1 MNTASGQTPT
11 HSNQRPSSDH
21 ELDKEYI
28 EDIALKSR
36 PIISIRTRLF
46 LSFLVIFTF
55 SAVVA
60 LWAIYALS
68 EIQAK
73 ILFLEA
79 AGNYFVEIQQARR
92 FEKNFL
98 LYGTNLEDSLEHLLT
113 AEEILQQN
121 KATIEKILGHNS
133 IQGMSLQLSNYH
145 KVLEKVGEAGDT
157 EERNRYEPELR
168 EYGGQLVSQANNF
181 LDKERESVEGALAL
195 SRRVPFYFLGIL
207 MVLIIFITS
216 FLVKNILSTLNRFLE
231 YTNRIGEGDFT
242 PILPKRKYR
251 DEFSQ
256 LALAFNQM
264 IRELDKRHKILIESH
279 KLRAVGTLVA
289 GVAHE
294 LNNPLNNTMLT
305 ASLLEE
311 DYKQLS
317 DEDKLDMVRDIVKE
331 TERSKIIVRNLLDFA
346 RASEYKNVPMNLEHL
361 LENSIRL
368 VHNRVKLA
376 KINLQT
382 ELASDLPP
390 VHGDEQALQQV
401 FINLILNAVDA
412 LPPRGEITITASKSR
427 QAGFIEIRVSDNGPG
442 IPEHIRPR
450 IFDPFFTTKV
460 KEKGTG
466 LGLSVS
472 QGIIHRLGG
481 DINVE
486 SYIGRGTTFVVFL
499 PTTEVPSSVSS
510 APPHAGDAI
519 ESL

>member
-1 MNTASGQTPT
+1 MNMTSGDIPNSFS
-11 HSNQRPSSDH
+11 HRPSSNNGMDN
-21 ELDKEYI
+21 EYV

-36 PIISIRTRLF
+36 PIISIRIRLF
-46 LSFLVIFTF
+46 LAFLVIFTF
-55 SAVVA
+55 SMVVA

-73 ILFLEA
+73 IRFLEV
-79 AGNYFVEIQQARR
+79 AGDYLAEIQQARR

-98 LYGTNLEDSLEHLLT
+98 LYGTNLEDSLEHLKS
-113 AEEILQQN
+113 AEKILQQN
-121 KATIEKILGHNS
+121 KATIEKILGRNS
-133 IQGMSLQLSNYH
+133 IQGMSLQLSSYH
-145 KVLEKVGEAGDT
+145 KVLEKVGATGDT

-168 EYGGQLVSQANNF
+168 EYGGQLVSLAANF
-181 LDKERESVEGALAL
+181 VAKEREAVESALTL

-264 IRELDKRHKILIESH
+264 IRELDKRHKILVESH

-311 DYKQLS
+311 DFKNLS
-317 DEDKLDMVRDIVKE
+317 EEEVLDMVQDIIKE
-331 TERSKIIVRNLLDFA
+331 TERSKVIVRNLLDFA
-346 RASEYKNVPMNLEHL
+346 RASEYKNVPMDLESL

-376 KINLQT
+376 KIDLQT
-382 ELASDLPP
+382 KLISDLPP

-412 LPPRGEITITASKSR
+412 LPPKGKITITALKSR
-427 QAGFIEIRVSDNGPG
+427 QAGFIEIKVADNGPG
-442 IPEHIRPR
+442 IPEHIQPR

-472 QGIIHRLGG
+472 QGIVHRLGG
-481 DINVE
+481 TITVE
-486 SYIGRGTTFVVFL
+486 SLNERGTTFIVLL
-499 PTTEVPSSVSS
+499 PTTEVPSTVSS
-510 APPHAGDAI
+510 APNP
-519 ESL
+519 

>member
-1 MNTASGQTPT
+1 MNMTPGDIP
-11 HSNQRPSSDH
+11 NRPSGSDMPDAG
-21 ELDKEYI
+21 LGKEYV
-28 EDIALKSR
+28 EDVALKSR
-36 PIISIRTRLF
+36 PVISIRTRLSLAF
-46 LSFLVIFTF
+46 LIIFTF
-55 SAVVA
+55 SVIVA

-68 EIQAK
+68 EIQDK

-79 AGNYFVEIQQARR
+79 AGNYLTEIQQARR

-98 LYGTNLEDSLEHLLT
+98 LYGTNLDDSIGHLQT
-113 AEEILQQN
+113 AEKILQKN
-121 KATIEKILGHNS
+121 KTTIEKILGRNS
-133 IQGMSLQLSNYH
+133 IQVMSLQLNHYH
-145 KVLEKVGEAGDT
+145 EVLQKVGKSQNR

-168 EYGGQLVSQANNF
+168 EYGGQLVSLATNF
-181 LDKERESVEGALAL
+181 VEKEREAVEKALSL

-216 FLVKNILSTLNRFLE
+216 FLVKNIVSTLNRFLA
-231 YTNRIGEGDFT
+231 YTERIGDGDFS

-256 LALAFNQM
+256 LALAFNHM
-264 IRELDKRHKILIESH
+264 IRELDRRHKILIESH

-311 DYKQLS
+311 DFDGLS
-317 DEDKLDMVRDIVKE
+317 DEEKLDMVQDIIKE
-331 TERSKIIVRNLLDFA
+331 TERSKVIVRNLLDFA
-346 RASEYKNVPMNLEHL
+346 RASDYRNVPMDLDKL

-368 VHNRVKLA
+368 VHNRVRLE
-376 KINLQT
+376 KIDLEKNIPP
-382 ELASDLPP
+382 ELPP

-412 LPPRGEITITASKSR
+412 LPPKGKIVLSAAKSR
-427 QAGFIEIRVSDNGPG
+427 QVGFIEIRVTDNGPG
-442 IPEHIRPR
+442 IPEHILPR

-472 QGIIHRLGG
+472 QGIVRRLGG
-481 DINVE
+481 DISVE
-486 SYIGRGTTFVVFL
+486 SRLGRGSTFIVLL
-499 PTTEVPSSVSS
+499 PTTEVPSTVSS
-510 APPHAGDAI
+510 AP
-519 ESL
+519 ESAD

>member
-1 MNTASGQTPT
+1 MNRELGDTP
-11 HSNQRPSSDH
+11 HQSDSAHPSDLR
-21 ELDKEYI
+21 LDKEYV

-46 LSFLVIFTF
+46 LAFLVIFSF
-55 SAVVA
+55 SVAVA
-60 LWAIYALS
+60 LWAIYTLS

-79 AGNYFVEIQQARR
+79 AGNYVVEIQQARR

-98 LYGTNLEDSLEHLLT
+98 LYGTNLEDALGHLQA
-113 AEEILQQN
+113 AEQILQEN
-121 KATIEKILGHNS
+121 KDTIEKILGKNS
-133 IQGMSLQLSNYH
+133 VQGMSLQLSSYH
-145 KVLEKVGEAGDT
+145 KVLDKVGEAVDT
-157 EERNRYEPELR
+157 DERNRYEPELR
-168 EYGGQLVSQANNF
+168 EYGGQVVSLAANF
-181 LDKERESVEGALAL
+181 LEKEREAVENALSL
-195 SRRVPFYFLGIL
+195 SRRVPFYFLAVLG
-207 MVLIIFITS
+207 VLIIFITS

-231 YTNRIGEGDFT
+231 YTSRIGEGDFT

-264 IRELDKRHKILIESH
+264 IRELDKRHKILVESH

-305 ASLLEE
+305 AGLLEE
-311 DYKQLS
+311 DFRRLS
-317 DEDKLDMVRDIVKE
+317 DEEKLDMVQDILKE
-331 TERSKIIVRNLLDFA
+331 TERSKVIVRNLLDFA
-346 RASEYKNVPMNLEHL
+346 RSGEYKIVSMDLENL
-361 LENSIRL
+361 LENSVRL
-368 VHNRVKLA
+368 VHNRVKFE
-376 KINLQT
+376 KIDLQIDLT
-382 ELASDLPP
+382 PDLPP
-390 VHGDEQALQQV
+390 IHGDEQALQQV

-412 LPPRGEITITASKSR
+412 LPPKGKITITASKSE
-427 QAGFIEIRVSDNGPG
+427 QARFIEIRVSDNGPG
-442 IPEHIRPR
+442 IPEHIQPR

-472 QGIIHRLGG
+472 QGIVHRLGG
-481 DINVE
+481 SITVE
-486 SYIGRGTTFVVFL
+486 SGVGRGTTFIVLL

-510 APPHAGDAI
+510 APTVP
-519 ESL
+519 

>member
-1 MNTASGQTPT
+1 MDTESGRSPIHTEPVPEFNREMDAE
-11 HSNQRPSSDH
+11 HF
-21 ELDKEYI
+21 

-36 PIISIRTRLF
+36 PAISIRIRLF
-46 LSFLVIFTF
+46 LAFLVIFTF

-60 LWAIYALS
+60 IWAIYALS

-79 AGNYFVEIQQARR
+79 AGNYLTEIQQARR

-98 LYGTNLEDSLEHLLT
+98 LYGTNLEDSLEHLQT
-113 AEEILQQN
+113 AENILLQN
-121 KATIEKILGHNS
+121 QETIEKILGRNS
-133 IQGMSLQLSNYH
+133 IQGMSLQLDNYH
-145 KVLEKVGEAGDT
+145 SVLERVGEAGDA
-157 EERNRYEPELR
+157 EERTRYEPELR
-168 EYGGQLVSQANNF
+168 EYGGQLVSLASRFVQ
-181 LDKERESVEGALAL
+181 KERESVEDAMAL

-207 MVLIIFITS
+207 MVLIIGITW

-231 YTNRIGEGDFT
+231 YTNRIGEGDFS
-242 PILPKRKYR
+242 PILPKRKFR

-311 DYKQLS
+311 DFRQLP
-317 DEDKLDMVRDIVKE
+317 DEEKLEMVQDIIKE
-331 TERSKIIVRNLLDFA
+331 TERSKVIVRNLLDFA
-346 RASEYKNVPMNLEHL
+346 RTSDYRNVPMDLKLL

-376 KINLQT
+376 KIDLQT
-382 ELASDLPP
+382 RMASDLPP

-401 FINLILNAVDA
+401 FINLILNAVDV
-412 LPPRGEITITASKSR
+412 LPPKGTITITASKSR
-427 QAGFIEIRVSDNGPG
+427 QAGFIEIRVADNGPG
-442 IPEHIRPR
+442 IPEHILPR
-450 IFDPFFTTKV
+450 VFDPFFTTKV

-472 QGIIHRLGG
+472 QGIVRRLGG
-481 DINVE
+481 IINVE
-486 SYIGRGTTFVVFL
+486 SRVGSGTTFIVLL

-510 APPHAGDAI
+510 DPI
-519 ESL
+519 S

>member
-1 MNTASGQTPT
+1 MNMAPEDVPNRSAGGDLPDSGV
-11 HSNQRPSSDH
+11 
-21 ELDKEYI
+21 DKEYV
-28 EDIALKSR
+28 EDIALRSR
-36 PIISIRTRLF
+36 PVISIRTRLS
-46 LSFLVIFTF
+46 LAFLVIFTF
-55 SAVVA
+55 SVIVA

-68 EIQAK
+68 EIQDK

-79 AGNYFVEIQQARR
+79 AGNYLTEIQQSRR

-98 LYGTNLEDSLEHLLT
+98 LYGTNLEDSVGHLRA
-113 AEEILQQN
+113 AETILQKN
-121 KATIEKILGHNS
+121 KATIEKILGRNS
-133 IQGMSLQLSNYH
+133 IQVMVLQLNHYH
-145 KVLEKVGEAGDT
+145 EVLQKVGKAQTT

-168 EYGGQLVSQANNF
+168 EYGGQLVSLAANF
-181 LDKERESVEGALAL
+181 VEKEREAVEKALSL

-216 FLVKNILSTLNRFLE
+216 FLVKNIVSTLNRFLA
-231 YTNRIGEGDFT
+231 YTERIGEGDFS

-256 LALAFNQM
+256 LALAFNRM
-264 IRELDKRHKILIESH
+264 IRELDRRHKILIESH

-311 DYKQLS
+311 DFNLLS
-317 DEDKLDMVRDIVKE
+317 DEEKLDMVQDIIRE

-346 RASEYKNVPMNLEHL
+346 RASDYKNVPMDLEKL

-368 VHNRVKLA
+368 VHNRVRLE
-376 KINLQT
+376 KIDLEKNIP
-382 ELASDLPP
+382 SDLPP

-412 LPPRGEITITASKSR
+412 LPPKGMIVLSAAKSR
-427 QAGFIEIRVSDNGPG
+427 QAGFIEIRVTDNGPG
-442 IPEHIRPR
+442 IPEHILPR

-472 QGIIHRLGG
+472 QGIVRRMGG
-481 DINVE
+481 DISVE
-486 SYIGRGTTFVVFL
+486 SRPGHGSTFIVLL
-499 PTTEVPSSVSS
+499 PTTEVPSTVSS
-510 APPHAGDAI
+510 APD
-519 ESL
+519 

>member
-1 MNTASGQTPT
+1 MNLPAEEIPNHPNPQFDP
-11 HSNQRPSSDH
+11 NQ
-21 ELDKEYI
+21 EVDKEYV

-36 PIISIRTRLF
+36 PVISIRTRLF
-46 LSFLVIFTF
+46 LVFLLIFTF

-68 EIQAK
+68 EIQDK

-79 AGNYFVEIQQARR
+79 AGNYLVEIQQARR
-92 FEKNFL
+92 FEKNYL
-98 LYGTNLEDSLEHLLT
+98 LYGTNLEDSLEHIQT
-113 AEEILQQN
+113 AERILQQN
-121 KATIEKILGHNS
+121 KTTIEKILGHNS
-133 IQGMSLQLSNYH
+133 ILGMSLQLSNYH
-145 KVLEKVGEAGDT
+145 KVLERVGEAGDT

-168 EYGGQLVSQANNF
+168 EYGGQLVSQATDF
-181 LDKERESVEGALAL
+181 LEKEREAVEHALSL

-207 MVLIIFITS
+207 MVLIILITS

-311 DYKQLS
+311 DYKQLPD
-317 DEDKLDMVRDIVKE
+317 DEKLDMVRDIVKE

-346 RASEYKNVPMNLEHL
+346 RASDYKNVPMNLENL
-361 LENSIRL
+361 LENSVRL
-368 VHNRVKLA
+368 VHNRIKLA
-376 KINLQT
+376 KVDIQT
-382 ELASDLPP
+382 KLAPDLPP
-390 VHGDEQALQQV
+390 VHGDEQTLQQV
-401 FINLILNAVDA
+401 FINLILNAVDV
-412 LPPRGEITITASKSR
+412 LPPRGKIVITALKSR

-442 IPEHIRPR
+442 IPEHILPR

-481 DINVE
+481 NINVE
-486 SYIGRGTTFVVFL
+486 SAVGRGTTFIVFL
-499 PTTEVPSSVSS
+499 PTTEVPSTVSS
-510 APPHAGDAI
+510 APDN
-519 ESL
+519 

>member
-1 MNTASGQTPT
+1 MNKEFGHTE
-11 HSNQRPSSDH
+11 NQSSSLQSSDH
-21 ELDKEYI
+21 RIDKEYV

-36 PIISIRTRLF
+36 PIISIRIRLF
-46 LSFLVIFTF
+46 LVFLVIFSF
-55 SAVVA
+55 SLAFA

-68 EIQAK
+68 GIQAK

-79 AGNYFVEIQQARR
+79 AGNYVVEIQQARR

-98 LYGTNLEDSLEHLLT
+98 LYGTNLEDSLGHLQA
-113 AEEILQQN
+113 AEKILQEN
-121 KATIEKILGHNS
+121 KSTIEKILGSNS
-133 IQGMSLQLSNYH
+133 VQGMSLQLSNYH
-145 KVLEKVGEAGDT
+145 RVLEQVGEAGDT

-168 EYGGQLVSQANNF
+168 EHGGQMVSLAGNF
-181 LDKERESVEGALAL
+181 LAKEREAVENALSL
-195 SRRVPFYFLGIL
+195 SRRVPFYFLAVL
-207 MVLIIFITS
+207 MVLIIFITW

-264 IRELDKRHKILIESH
+264 IRELDKRHKILVESH
-279 KLRAVGTLVA
+279 KLRAIGTLVA

-311 DYKQLS
+311 DFRRLS
-317 DEDKLDMVRDIVKE
+317 DEEKLDMVQDILKE

-346 RASEYKNVPMNLEHL
+346 RAGEYKIVSMDLENL
-361 LENSIRL
+361 LENSVRL
-368 VHNRVKLA
+368 VHNRVKLE
-376 KINLQT
+376 KIDLQT

-390 VHGDEQALQQV
+390 IHGDEQALQQV
-401 FINLILNAVDA
+401 FINLVLNAVDA
-412 LPPRGEITITASKSR
+412 LPPRGKITIAASKSE

-442 IPEHIRPR
+442 IPEHILPR
-450 IFDPFFTTKV
+450 VFDPFFTTKV

-472 QGIIHRLGG
+472 QGIVHRLGG
-481 DINVE
+481 SIDVE
-486 SYIGRGTTFVVFL
+486 SRVGQGTTFVILL

-510 APPHAGDAI
+510 APTVA
-519 ESL
+519 

>member
-1 MNTASGQTPT
+1 MNTAPGKHPEL
-11 HSNQRPSSDH
+11 SDPVNIAGR
-21 ELDKEYI
+21 ELDTGYV

-55 SAVVA
+55 SMVVA
-60 LWAIYALS
+60 LWAIYTLS
-68 EIQAK
+68 EIHAK
-73 ILFLEA
+73 ILFLEV
-79 AGNYFVEIQQARR
+79 AGNYLSEIQQARR

-98 LYGTNLEDSLEHLLT
+98 LYGTNLEDSLEHLSA
-113 AEEILQQN
+113 AEKILQQN

-133 IQGMSLQLSNYH
+133 VQGMSRELSSYH
-145 KVLEKVGEAGDT
+145 KVLERVGEADNT

-168 EYGGQLVSQANNF
+168 EYGGQLVSLATNF
-181 LDKERESVEGALAL
+181 VEKEREAVENALAL
-195 SRRVPFYFLGIL
+195 SRRVPFIFLGIL
-207 MVLIIFITS
+207 MVLIILIIS

-311 DYKQLS
+311 DFKQLPE
-317 DEDKLDMVRDIVKE
+317 DEKLDMVQDIIRE
-331 TERSKIIVRNLLDFA
+331 TERSQVIVRNLLDFA
-346 RASEYKNVPMNLEHL
+346 RANDYKNVLVH
-361 LENSIRL
+361 LENLIENSVRL

-376 KINLQT
+376 KIDL
-382 ELASDLPP
+382 EVHIMPDLPP

-412 LPPRGEITITASKSR
+412 LPPRGKITIAALKSV
-427 QAGFIEIRVSDNGPG
+427 QAGFIEIKVSDNGRG
-442 IPEHIRPR
+442 IPEHILPR

-460 KEKGTG
+460 KDKGTG

-472 QGIIHRLGG
+472 QGIVRRLGG
-481 DINVE
+481 NITVE
-486 SYIGRGTTFVVFL
+486 SRTGSGTTFTVLL
-499 PTTEVPSSVSS
+499 PITEVPSSVSS
-510 APPHAGDAI
+510 SPLA
-519 ESL
+519 

>member
-1 MNTASGQTPT
+1 MMNIMSEDTPT
-11 HSNQRPSSDH
+11 QSDDLQFSH
-21 ELDKEYI
+21 NGLDKEYV

-36 PIISIRTRLF
+36 PIISIRFRLF
-46 LSFLVIFTF
+46 LAFLVIFAF
-55 SAVVA
+55 SMIVA
-60 LWAIYALS
+60 LWSIYALS
-68 EIQAK
+68 EIQVK
-73 ILFLEA
+73 IRFLEA
-79 AGNYFVEIQQARR
+79 AGNYLTEIQQARR

-98 LYGTNLEDSLEHLLT
+98 LYGTNLEDSLEHLQT
-113 AEEILQQN
+113 AEDILQKN
-121 KATIEKILGHNS
+121 KDTIEKILGRNS
-133 IQGMSLQLSNYH
+133 VQGMSLQLNNYH

-157 EERNRYEPELR
+157 DERNQYEPELR
-168 EYGGQLVSQANNF
+168 EYGGQLVSDATNF
-181 LDKERESVEGALAL
+181 VEKEREAVESALSL

-207 MVLIIFITS
+207 MVLIIGITS

-231 YTNRIGEGDFT
+231 YTNRIGEGDFS

-256 LALAFNQM
+256 LGLAFNHM

-305 ASLLEE
+305 AGLLEE
-311 DYKQLS
+311 DYERLP
-317 DEDKLDMVRDIVKE
+317 DEEKLEMVQDIIKE

-346 RASEYKNVPMNLEHL
+346 RASEYKIVAMDLENL

-376 KINLQT
+376 KIDLEMKLT
-382 ELASDLPP
+382 PDLPP

-401 FINLILNAVDA
+401 FINLILNAMDA
-412 LPPRGEITITASKSR
+412 LPPRGKITVTDSKSS
-427 QAGFIEIRVSDNGPG
+427 QAGFIEIKVSDNGAG
-442 IPEHIRPR
+442 IPEHILPR

-481 DINVE
+481 NITVE
-486 SYIGRGTTFVVFL
+486 SHIGRGTTFTVLL
-499 PTTEVPSSVSS
+499 PTTAVPSSVSAAS
-510 APPHAGDAI
+510 
-519 ESL
+519 ET

>member
-1 MNTASGQTPT
+1 MDKSMPPITSMISGNSPD
-11 HSNQRPSSDH
+11 PS
-21 ELDKEYI
+21 EAATVAAQNLDKEYV

-36 PIISIRTRLF
+36 PVISIRTRLF
-46 LSFLVIFTF
+46 LAFLVIFSF
-55 SAVVA
+55 SLIVAV
-60 LWAIYALS
+60 WAIYALS

-79 AGNYFVEIQQARR
+79 AGNYLTEIQQARR

-98 LYGTNLEDSLEHLLT
+98 LYGTNLEDSLEHIQNAEKILL
-113 AEEILQQN
+113 QN
-121 KATIEKILGHNS
+121 RATIEKILGRNS
-133 IQGMSLQLSNYH
+133 IEGMSLQLSNYH
-145 KVLEKVGEAGDT
+145 EVLERIGEAGDVD
-157 EERNRYEPELR
+157 ERTRYEPELR
-168 EYGGQLVSQANNF
+168 EHGGALVSLATNF
-181 LDKERESVEGALAL
+181 VAKEREAVENALSL

-207 MVLIIFITS
+207 MVLIIGITW

-231 YTNRIGEGDFT
+231 YTTRIGEGDFS

-251 DEFSQ
+251 DEFSR

-264 IRELDKRHKILIESH
+264 IRELDKRHKILVESH

-305 ASLLEE
+305 ASMLEE
-311 DYKQLS
+311 DFPTLR
-317 DEDKLDMVRDIVKE
+317 DEDKLDMVQDIIKE
-331 TERSKIIVRNLLDFA
+331 TERSKVIVRNLLDFA
-346 RASEYKNVPMNLEHL
+346 RASDYRNVPMNLEIL
-361 LENSIRL
+361 LENSVRL

-376 KINLQT
+376 KI
-382 ELASDLPP
+382 ELETRMAADLPP

-412 LPPRGEITITASKSR
+412 LPPRGRILITAAKSR
-427 QAGFIEIRVSDNGPG
+427 QAGFIEIKVIDNGPG
-442 IPEHIRPR
+442 IPEHILPR

-472 QGIIHRLGG
+472 QGIVRRLGG
-481 DINVE
+481 NIDVE
-486 SYIGRGTTFVVFL
+486 SRPGTGTTFIVLL

-510 APPHAGDAI
+510 DPNP
-519 ESL
+519 

>member
-1 MNTASGQTPT
+1 MVSEDEPVQTIPPF
-11 HSNQRPSSDH
+11 SYSR
-21 ELDKEYI
+21 ELDKEYV
-28 EDIALKSR
+28 EDIALQSR

-46 LSFLVIFTF
+46 LAFLVIFTF

-60 LWAIYALS
+60 LWAIYTLM
-68 EIQAK
+68 EIQTK

-79 AGNYFVEIQQARR
+79 AGNYLAEIQQARR

-98 LYGTNLEDSLEHLLT
+98 LYGTNLEDSLEHLQA
-113 AEEILQQN
+113 AEKILQQN
-121 KATIEKILGHNS
+121 KDTIEKILGYNS
-133 IQGMSLQLSNYH
+133 VQGMSLQLSNYH
-145 KVLEKVGEAGDT
+145 KVLEKVGQTVDT
-157 EERNRYEPELR
+157 EERNMYEPELR
-168 EYGGQLVSQANNF
+168 EYGGQLVSQATNF
-181 LDKERESVEGALAL
+181 LQKERESVEGVLSL

-207 MVLIIFITS
+207 MVLIILITS
-216 FLVKNILSTLNRFLE
+216 FLVRNILSTLNRFLA
-231 YTNRIGEGDFT
+231 YTSRIGEGDFT

-256 LALAFNQM
+256 LALAFNRM

-317 DEDKLDMVRDIVKE
+317 DEEKLEMIQDIVNE
-331 TERSKIIVRNLLDFA
+331 TERSKVIVRNLLDFA
-346 RASEYKNVPMNLEHL
+346 RASEYKNVSMDLENL
-361 LENSIRL
+361 LENSVRL
-368 VHNRVKLA
+368 VHNRVKLS
-376 KINLQT
+376 KIDLQMDV
-382 ELASDLPP
+382 ASDLPP

-401 FINLILNAVDA
+401 FINLILNAVDV
-412 LPPRGEITITASKSR
+412 LPPRGKITLTASKSK
-427 QAGFIEIRVSDNGPG
+427 QAGFIEIKVSDNGPG

-472 QGIIHRLGG
+472 QGIVHRMGG

-486 SYIGRGTTFVVFL
+486 SYIGRGTTFVVLL

-510 APPHAGDAI
+510 APPHMSDTTETI
-519 ESL
+519 